1 MTSWDLGGEGNSF
14 PFDRIGD
21 KVYGMVIDLVD
32 RQQTDM
38 EGTATAGQP
47 STWPNGD
54 PKMMSIVTLQTEL
67 RDSPTD
73 DGKRTVPLTGSK
85 KPESQSRMAAVI
97 GAVKL
102 ATNGST
108 ALQYGGYLGL
118 AFTGEKPPAQRGLS
132 ATKLYSAIY
141 KAPAMELDQ
150 PPKVQQAPAQGQQ
163 QGQRQSD
170 WQSGGA
176 GPQWAQQEP
185 PADPWAGQQETLSQP
200 VDNGAWGS
208 QSQQQQQANPWAGA
222 PTNDPWAVPQSAQQS
237 QPPASNQQWNP
248 AQQGNPGPSPAQGQ
262 GGPTTMA
269 APQQGQQPQAAQNGG
284 QPTPPTAQQIAG
296 LQAINIDPASVYGPD
311 WQSKVVG

>member
-21 KVYGMVIDLVD
+21 KVYGMVVDLVE

-38 EGTATAGQP
+38 EGTPTAGQP

-67 RDSPTD
+67 RESPSD

-85 KPESQSRMAAVI
+85 KPETQSRMAAVVA
-97 GAVKL
+97 AVKL

-108 ALQYGGYLGL
+108 ALQYGGHLGL

-141 KAPAMELDQ
+141 QPPAMELDQ
-150 PPKVQQAPAQGQQ
+150 PPKVQQAPPQGQQ
-163 QGQRQSD
+163 QQQGQQQTD
-170 WQSGGA
+170 WQTGGA
-176 GPQWAQQEP
+176 GPAWAQQEP
-185 PADPWAGQQETLSQP
+185 PTADPWGGQQQPAVNPAWSQQETLAQP

-208 QSQQQQQANPWAGA
+208 QSQQQQQAAG
-222 PTNDPWAVPQSAQQS
+222 NQWNGQQQQA
-237 QPPASNQQWNP
+237 QPPASNQWNP
-248 AQQGNPGPSPAQGQ
+248 AQQGNPGPAQQ
-262 GGPTTMA
+262 GGPTN
-269 APQQGQQPQAAQNGG
+269 QQQPAAQTGG